1 MSRNRQLQLDPNTE
15 EVVSEAIEAA
25 SKAPVAW
32 VKILLCLMIMLV
44 MVLEPRAWAE
54 GPTGIIGEGG
64 DANAHRVIQ
73 SKTTSETDN
82 PLAMAADGSVEAEEW
97 YQENDDYRIC
107 ADTEQGQ
114 TLLGIEDGCYLNLW
128 DGSVYKAERV
138 ADGITP
144 QSFLDMALEDKQA
157 EVAGTRALAGEEGP
171 LTIYYTLPDSED

>member
-1 MSRNRQLQLDPNTE
+1 MSRNRQFQLDPNTE

-32 VKILLCLMIMLV
+32 AKILLCLMILLV
-44 MVLEPRAWAE
+44 MVLEPRAWAV
-54 GPTGIIGEGG
+54 GPAGIVGEGG

-73 SKTTSETDN
+73 SKTTSDSDS

-97 YQENDDYRIC
+97 YEDDDGYRIC
-107 ADTEQGQ
+107 ADTEHDQ

-128 DGSVYKAERV
+128 NGSVYKAKRV

-144 QSFLDMALEDKQA
+144 QSFLDMALADKQA
-157 EVAGTRALAGEEGP
+157 EVAGTRALAGEEGA
-171 LTIYYTLPDSED
+171 LTIYYTLPDSQD